1 MIATDSKKLLEK
13 PCCAFYDLFLIPC
26 IYKQHEMQE
35 QNAEILKSFLK
46 KMGLSYNEFY
56 QAILDYSLG
65 FGLDYLDELNDIIL
79 DHELY
84 GRSESD
90 DWTS

>member
-1 MIATDSKKLLEK
+1 
-13 PCCAFYDLFLIPC
+13 
-26 IYKQHEMQE
+26 
-35 QNAEILKSFLK
+35 
-46 KMGLSYNEFY
+46 MGLSYNEFY